1 MHILILARGYPSEKY
16 LRNGIFEYDQAK
28 ALAGQGHKVV
38 FAAVD
43 SRSIRRWRKWGFESL
58 EREGLYIEVINIPC
72 GRVLDWFRSYIEK
85 WALKVLYKR
94 VVKVYGKPDI
104 VHAHFF
110 GVGYLAAEL
119 KINEELPLVLTEH
132 SSFIS
137 DDQMKPFLRK
147 KAEIAYENADVV
159 VAVSPFLQQVLKDKF
174 ALETIYVPNL
184 IDTELFCIETKEED
198 EIFRFVSTANLIE
211 TKRIDLLIKAFAL
224 AFKADPATELTI
236 FGEGERRAY
245 LETLIKELD
254 MKEQIALMGDCP
266 RELIAAQLKKC
277 DCFVLPSKR
286 ETFGLAYLEA
296 LACGVPVIATRCG
309 GPEHFIGEDNGILV
323 PVDDQVSLQE
333 AMIYMKNYIDDY
345 DREMISQAIKQEFS
359 AESVAGKIITVY
371 ESLLK

>member
-1 MHILILARGYPSEKY
+1 
-16 LRNGIFEYDQAK
+16 
-28 ALAGQGHKVV
+28 
-38 FAAVD
+38 
-43 SRSIRRWRKWGFESL
+43 
-58 EREGLYIEVINIPC
+58 
-72 GRVLDWFRSYIEK
+72 
-85 WALKVLYKR
+85 
-94 VVKVYGKPDI
+94 
-104 VHAHFF
+104 
-110 GVGYLAAEL
+110 
-119 KINEELPLVLTEH
+119 VLTEH

-211 TKRIDLLIKAFAL
+211 TKRIDLLIKAFAV

-254 MKEQIALMGDCP
+254 MKKQIALMGDCP

-309 GPEHFIGEDNGILV
+309 GPEHFIGEDSGILV